1 MSDFIVFYAGQ
12 VHAEFDYVHA
22 FTEWRRSQATENREV
37 YNGAYVYDRSIRGW
51 WRMDMT
57 PVLLSDV
64 PKKLRIL
71 LLIMS

>member
-1 MSDFIVFYAGQ
+1 MLARYMLNLITFMHSLSGDVAKLLKT
-12 VHAEFDYVHA
+12 VR
-22 FTEWRRSQATENREV
+22 FTT
-37 YNGAYVYDRSIRGW
+37 GAYVYDRSIRGW